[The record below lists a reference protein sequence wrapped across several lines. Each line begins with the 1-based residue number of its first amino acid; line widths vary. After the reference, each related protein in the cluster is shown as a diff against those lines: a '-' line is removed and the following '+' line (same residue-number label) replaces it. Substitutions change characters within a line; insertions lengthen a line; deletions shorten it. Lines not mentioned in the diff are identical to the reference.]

1 MQKYKKTGFSLIEL
15 AVVILII
22 AFLISSISI
31 AYSMIK
37 QTSLRSIITEANTFT
52 EAINLFEQKYKSLP
66 GDFPYASVQWGAACD
81 STPSNCNGNGNGV
94 IEYSYTTRTQNEGLR
109 AWQHLSLAGMIIGN
123 YTGVTDME
131 GGTYIGVNAPISQY
145 NKKGWSILSDVPY
158 DPPNSPGQYL
168 NIGGPRLGFPPDDSI
183 LPTID
188 AYSIDNKIDD
198 GYPRN
203 GLVWG
208 ASIYGFPGGC
218 YFPNT
223 LTAPYT
229 TDAANGMCILQFIFR
244 KK

>member
-1 MQKYKKTGFSLIEL
+1 MKNHKQKAFSLIEL
-15 AVVILII
+15 ASVVMVI
-22 AFLISSISI
+22 ALLISGISV

-37 QTSLRSIITEANTFT
+37 QADLRSIITEANAFMD
-52 EAINLFEQKYKSLP
+52 AIDLFEQKYKSLP
-66 GDFPYASVQWGAACD
+66 GDYPYASVQWGTTCD
-81 STPSNCNGNGNGV
+81 STPGNCNGNGNGV
-94 IEYSYTTRTQNEGLR
+94 IEYNYATLTRNEGLR
-109 AWQHLSLAGMIIGN
+109 AWQHMALAGMISGN
-123 YTGVTDME
+123 YTGVTDMA
-131 GGTYIGVNAPISQY
+131 GGTYIGVNAPRAQY
-145 NKKGWSILSDVPY
+145 QNKGWSILSDTPY
-158 DPPNSPGQYL
+158 NPPNSPGQYL

-223 LTAPYT
+223 ITAPYT
-229 TDAANGMCILQFIFR
+229 TDATNGMCILQFIFR

>member
-1 MQKYKKTGFSLIEL
+1 MQKYKKIGFSLIEL
-15 AVVILII
+15 AVVVLII

-37 QTSLRSIITEANTFT
+37 QASLRSIITEANTFT

-66 GDFPYASVQWGAACD
+66 GDFPYASVQWGTACD
-81 STPSNCNGNGNGV
+81 STPSNCNGNGDGV
-94 IEYSYTTRTQNEGLR
+94 IEYSYTTRTQNEALR

-123 YTGVTDME
+123 YTGITDME
-131 GGTYIGVNAPISQY
+131 GGTYIGVNAPMSQY
-145 NKKGWSILSDVPY
+145 NKKGWSFQNGVRYSHLE
-158 DPPNSPGQYL
+158 QYL
-168 NIGGPRLGFPPDDSI
+168 EIGGPRLGFPPNDSI
-183 LPTID
+183 IPTID

-218 YFPNT
+218 YFPDT
-223 LTAPYT
+223 TTAPYT
-229 TDAANGMCILQFIFR
+229 TDATNGSCILEFTFR
-244 KK
+244 KNR